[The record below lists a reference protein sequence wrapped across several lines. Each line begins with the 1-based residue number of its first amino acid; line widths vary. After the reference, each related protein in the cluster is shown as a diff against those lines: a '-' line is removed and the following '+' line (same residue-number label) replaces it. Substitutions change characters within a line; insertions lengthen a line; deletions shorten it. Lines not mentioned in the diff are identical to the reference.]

1 MNRHEI
7 HYVTIENPCK
17 LGRYNESV
25 KGNVRHLKFVIKHL
39 IYRFNC
45 FFMC

>member
-17 LGRYNESV
+17 LVRYNETV
-25 KGNVRHLKFVIKHL
+25 KGNVRHLLSNI
-39 IYRFNC
+39 
-45 FFMC
+45 